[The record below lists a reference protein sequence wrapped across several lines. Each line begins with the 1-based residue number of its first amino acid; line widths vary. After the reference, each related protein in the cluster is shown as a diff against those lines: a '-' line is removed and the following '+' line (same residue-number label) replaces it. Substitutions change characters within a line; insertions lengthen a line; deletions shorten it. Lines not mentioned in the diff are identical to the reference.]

1 MQKQQ
6 FKQSYRAA
14 RIGQINA
21 DTLESV
27 AAIIALQDSRKP
39 DLIGKVYRDGKDFI
53 DFLECRHEKAERLAE
68 LKSRRRARKSDY
80 QVESVPVIEAEQEV
94 YREEMVDDSI
104 KCGMIEK

>member
-1 MQKQQ
+1 MKKQQ

-14 RIGQINA
+14 RIGQINENK
-21 DTLESV
+21 LESV

-80 QVESVPVIEAEQEV
+80 RVELPEEV
-94 YREEMVDDSI
+94 CQTVDFDY
-104 KCGMIEK
+104 C

>member
-14 RIGQINA
+14 RIGQVNA

-53 DFLECRHEKAERLAE
+53 DFLECRHEKRERLQE
-68 LKSRRRARKSDY
+68 LKSRRRAKKGAYPVELPDEVCQPIDFDY
-80 QVESVPVIEAEQEV
+80 
-94 YREEMVDDSI
+94 
-104 KCGMIEK
+104 C

>member
-6 FKQSYRAA
+6 FRQSYHAA
-14 RIGQINA
+14 RIGQINT

-39 DLIGKVYRDGKDFI
+39 DLIGKVYRDGKEFM
-53 DFLECRHEKAERLAE
+53 DFLEGRHEKRERLAE

-80 QVESVPVIEAEQEV
+80 QVELPEEVCQPVDFD
-94 YREEMVDDSI
+94 Y
-104 KCGMIEK
+104 C

>member
-6 FKQSYRAA
+6 FRQSYHAA
-14 RIGQINA
+14 RIGQVNA

-27 AAIIALQDSRKP
+27 AAIIALQDSRKL

-53 DFLECRHEKAERLAE
+53 DFLECRHEKRERLAE

-80 QVESVPVIEAEQEV
+80 RIELPEEIAPPVDFD
-94 YREEMVDDSI
+94 Y
-104 KCGMIEK
+104 C

>member
-14 RIGQINA
+14 RIGQINENK
-21 DTLESV
+21 LESV

-53 DFLECRHEKAERLAE
+53 DFLECRHEKRERLAE
-68 LKSRRRARKSDY
+68 LKSRRRAKKGDY
-80 QVESVPVIEAEQEV
+80 KVELPEEVAQPVDFD
-94 YREEMVDDSI
+94 Y
-104 KCGMIEK
+104 C